1 MPGTTG
7 SQLRTLRQASRMSLS
22 DVSARTGISRSQLSD
37 IENGKADPRISTV
50 KRLLECFGADFDA
63 LSLDVQVLDLGDL
76 RREGRRSAQNLV
88 AAGLGPS
95 DPEARL
101 RRKEARGVDT
111 SAERRA
117 LASR

>member
-63 LSLDVQVLDLGDL
+63 LSFDVQVLDLGDL